1 MKISTTG
8 KSVQT
13 HGHREYDGIHH
24 KEDAEREK
32 RRTNTEDT
40 SMISARTVD
49 KAGIFMVIRKK
60 NGQQKAVFELPR
72 RRQQV
77 NKS

>member
-32 RRTNTEDT
+32 KTNEYGGHKYD
-40 SMISARTVD
+40 IC
-49 KAGIFMVIRKK
+49 K
-60 NGQQKAVFELPR
+60 NGG
-72 RRQQV
+72 
-77 NKS
+77 